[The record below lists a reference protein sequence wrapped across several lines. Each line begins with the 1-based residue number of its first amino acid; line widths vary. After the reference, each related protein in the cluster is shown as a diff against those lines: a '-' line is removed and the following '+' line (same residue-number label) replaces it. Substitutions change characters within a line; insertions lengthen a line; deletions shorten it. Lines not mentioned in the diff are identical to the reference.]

1 MSETSI
7 FAQTIINQRYSHI
20 KSDGTLETWEDIA
33 NRVSKNVLSVV
44 DLPKD
49 TKHEIRE
56 IIIKKQ
62 FIPAGRYLFAAGRQF
77 KQISNCLSL
86 RAEDSREGWADL
98 LRKASMALMTGAGI
112 GVNYSSVRE
121 EGRPILKTGGT
132 SSGPLSLMKMLNE
145 VGREVKQGGTR
156 RSACL
161 SILSW
166 KHPDIYKYIEAKEWK
181 DNIKEA
187 KAKDFNFPAPLDGT
201 NISVQ
206 LDDDFFTAFH
216 NAYNRLHSHA
226 NSVYWAVIEN
236 MLKTGEPG
244 FTVDI
249 GINKHDNLRNAPIC
263 ADTNVLLS
271 TGYTKVKDIIDKPVI
286 IWTGVRWAKNVVF
299 KKTKIN
305 ADLVKVSLSNG
316 NYIKCDQDHE
326 FLVWLNSSCVNW
338 RMYPDKDKFSLF
350 LHNVKAK
357 DLEIGNVC
365 HVVFPKSD
373 NTISFCLS
381 VNVTKI
387 EVLKEK
393 EDVYCC
399 DVGYEEHSFMAEGIL
414 ISNCSEFTTDNDSES
429 CNLGSINLARI
440 ESLDEMK
447 KVVELGTIFLLA
459 GSIYGDVPYP
469 EVKPVIEKNRR
480 IGLGLMGLHEWLLLR
495 NKRYDIDEDLGK
507 YLEIY
512 STSTEIAHKY
522 CEKFEINKSIKTR
535 AIAPSG
541 TISLVAETT
550 SGIEPLFCVA
560 YKRRYRKGHDLI
572 EYQYVLDPTA
582 KRLVDK
588 GINPDIIED
597 AYMLSEN
604 VERRVNFQTWIQSYT
619 DMGLSSTINLPA
631 FGTIQNNNNTIRP
644 FGNMLIKYLPKL
656 RGITTYPDGARGAQ
670 PMIPVKWHT
679 AIKHV
684 GQVFV
689 ESSDVC
695 SIKGGSC
702 NS

>member
-62 FIPAGRYLFAAGRQF
+62 FVPAGRYLFAAGRPF

-112 GVNYSSVRE
+112 GVNYSDIRE

-132 SSGPLSLMKMLNE
+132 ASGPLSLMKMLNE

-166 KHPDIYKYIEAKEWK
+166 RHPDIYKYIEAKEWK

-216 NAYNRLHSHA
+216 NTSNRLHSHA
-226 NSVYWAVIEN
+226 TSIYWAVIEN

-249 GINKHDNLRNAPIC
+249 GINKHDNLRNAC
-263 ADTNVLLS
+263 
-271 TGYTKVKDIIDKPVI
+271 G
-286 IWTGVRWAKNVVF
+286 
-299 KKTKIN
+299 
-305 ADLVKVSLSNG
+305 
-316 NYIKCDQDHE
+316 E
-326 FLVWLNSSCVNW
+326 F
-338 RMYPDKDKFSLF
+338 
-350 LHNVKAK
+350 A
-357 DLEIGNVC
+357 
-365 HVVFPKSD
+365 
-373 NTISFCLS
+373 
-381 VNVTKI
+381 
-387 EVLKEK
+387 
-393 EDVYCC
+393 
-399 DVGYEEHSFMAEGIL
+399 
-414 ISNCSEFTTDNDSES
+414 TDSDSEC

-459 GSIYGDVPYP
+459 GSIYGDVPYS
-469 EVKPVIEKNRR
+469 EIKSVIEKNRR
-480 IGLGLMGLHEWLLLR
+480 IGLGLLGLHEWLLLR
-495 NKRYDIDEDLGK
+495 NKKYDVDEDLVK

-512 STSTEIAHKY
+512 ATSTEIAHKY
-522 CEKFEINKSIKTR
+522 CSQFEINNSVKTR
-535 AIAPSG
+535 CIAPSG

-550 SGIEPLFCVA
+550 SGIEPLFCAA
-560 YKRRYRKGHDLI
+560 YKKRYRKGSDLI

-582 KRLVDK
+582 KRLIDK
-588 GINPDIIED
+588 GIDPDYIED
-597 AYMLSEN
+597 AYILSGD
-604 VERRVNFQTWIQSYT
+604 VERRVNFQAWIQKYV
-619 DMGLSSTINLPA
+619 DMAISSTINLPT
-631 FGTIQNNNNTIRP
+631 FGTIQNNQDTIMP

-670 PMIPVKWHT
+670 PMIPIKWHT

-684 GQVFV
+684 GQIFV
-689 ESSDVC
+689 EGGDVC